1 MICEDDLVGD
11 IEGDDE
17 LEALSSPDEI
27 LRTSLCWSL
36 DLGLKIDLEAI
47 GVSGVVNGVGNPE
60 DPRLQLT
67 SPFSDNC
74 GLEGVEVLILLEA
87 KFLIMDMRESALEI
101 F

>member
-36 DLGLKIDLEAI
+36 DLGLKMDLEAI
-47 GVSGVVNGVGNPE
+47 GVSGVVSGVGNPE

-67 SPFSDNC
+67 SPFSDN
-74 GLEGVEVLILLEA
+74 
-87 KFLIMDMRESALEI
+87 
-101 F
+101 